1 MLPCTLT
8 NIIVKFDLTS
18 YTIYLG
24 FIFVHLVSVSL
35 SEFKQQII
43 CIRNYC

>member
-1 MLPCTLT
+1 MLPCTFT
-8 NIIVKFDLTS
+8 NIIVKFDSPS
-18 YTIYLG
+18 YTIHLG

-43 CIRNYC
+43 YIRNYY